1 MRFMMII
8 YPNEQAEAGVMPTAQ
23 EVSAMMVF
31 NKELIDSGKLL
42 SADGLHPSS
51 RGARVRFKD
60 GKPTVTDGP
69 FTQTREVL
77 GGYWII
83 QVDSKEE
90 AIEWAK
96 RVPLMDDQSFLELRQ
111 IFDPEDFPAD
121 VRKAAGYES

>member
-1 MRFMMII
+1 MRFMMLI
-8 YPNEQAEAGVMPTAQ
+8 YPNERAEAGVLPTAE
-23 EVSAMMVF
+23 EVSGMMQF

-51 RGARVRFKD
+51 KGARIRFKD

-69 FTQTREVL
+69 FTETREVL

-83 QVDSKEE
+83 KVDSKEE

-111 IFDPEDFPAD
+111 VFDPEDFPPD